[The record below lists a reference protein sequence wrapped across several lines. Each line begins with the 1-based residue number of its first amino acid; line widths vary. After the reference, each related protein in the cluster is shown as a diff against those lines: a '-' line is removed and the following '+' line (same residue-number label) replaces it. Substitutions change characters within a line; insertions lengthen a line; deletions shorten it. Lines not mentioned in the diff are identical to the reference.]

1 MKKFLFIL
9 LGMFLLQTTYVA
21 AQEMTKEEK
30 KAAQIAEK
38 EAKRKAKEEEK
49 AAKEEAKMMAKAEEI
64 EKKQVKRE
72 ALEEEF
78 AKFIADWKPVEY
90 ADIDSTKM
98 PNVVEL
104 FKGSNELFTIM
115 KNVYSYI
122 DYIQIETTDTI
133 DAEGIAVTEMQKLD
147 ADGNELGKHAR
158 TKNIAQAS
166 LDLTNAG
173 LVGANVMLSAP
184 LAVTDALNDPLK
196 ALTLGKR
203 VKKTTKNVKMA
214 IQVIPLLKAK
224 IGDNKAAREQDKN
237 N

>member
-9 LGMFLLQTTYVA
+9 IGMFLLQTTYVA

-30 KAAQIAEK
+30 KAAQIAAK

-49 AAKEEAKMMAKAEEI
+49 AAKEEAKMLAAAEKAD
-64 EKKQVKRE
+64 KKQAKRE

-78 AKFIADWKPVEY
+78 RAFIADWKPVEY
-90 ADIDSTKM
+90 ADIDVTKM
-98 PNVVEL
+98 PNVVDL

-122 DYIQIETTDTI
+122 DYIQIETTDTV

-147 ADGNELGKHAR
+147 AEGNELGKHAR

-166 LDLTNAG
+166 LDLTNAS

-184 LAVTDALNDPLK
+184 LAVTDALNDPIK